1 MLENPISN
9 SIIIVTIVV
18 VLAFSALAVFLIKKK
33 QRKINDNF
41 KRSFKIL
48 QRRT

>member
-18 VLAFSALAVFLIKKK
+18 VLAFSALAVFLIKKNK
-33 QRKINDNF
+33 GK
-41 KRSFKIL
+41 
-48 QRRT
+48 